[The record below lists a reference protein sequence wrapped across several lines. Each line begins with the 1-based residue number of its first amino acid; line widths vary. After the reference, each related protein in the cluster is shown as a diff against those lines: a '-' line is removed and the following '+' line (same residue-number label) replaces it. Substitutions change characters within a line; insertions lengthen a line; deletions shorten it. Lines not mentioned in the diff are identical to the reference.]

1 MEETWA
7 DPNNTGVFIRLLW
20 NRVQIAP
27 GTADASFDFT
37 DLDREIGQAV
47 RHGKL
52 YSLSI
57 KSGNQGTP
65 EWIFAN
71 GVTRLAL
78 QDGGSD
84 NELNSACGPRMSLG
98 SPTDAAFQKHY
109 FDMLS
114 KVAARIRARADWY
127 RALAYIK
134 PAGAN
139 LFSHENRLPK
149 RCSPGCVC
157 NPQVFAENGYRPS
170 KLYDFF
176 RKQFALLKKEFPGKA
191 ISFQLIQDGFP
202 LVNESGGY
210 ERADG
215 SSSNGRPLPGGV
227 EQTEQI
233 LELGQRELGP
243 LFVVQH
249 NGLQVYRM
257 ECAEPEGRGGRGGR
271 RGGRAAI
278 QANRGGGCPNRW
290 VLRAGEDGR
299 TITGFQTQNPG
310 DISTPAD
317 VDLALKN
324 AWQNSE
330 ASFVELYEGPLWFA
344 VNSNKGVLPSRKTIG
359 QWAEDFHSRR
369 RKQFGSMGDPFPA
382 TFRQTFNGVSAGTIT
397 YFEPSTCRVGTI
409 VVNR

>member
-1 MEETWA
+1 MH
-7 DPNNTGVFIRLLW
+7 P
-20 NRVQIAP
+20 
-27 GTADASFDFT
+27 
-37 DLDREIGQAV
+37 
-47 RHGKL
+47 
-52 YSLSI
+52 
-57 KSGNQGTP
+57 
-65 EWIFAN
+65 
-71 GVTRLAL
+71 RLAALL
-78 QDGGSD
+78 Q
-84 NELNSACGPRMSLG
+84 
-98 SPTDAAFQKHY
+98 HY

-157 NPQVFAENGYRPS
+157 NSQIFAENGYRPS
-170 KLYDFF
+170 KLYDFY

-191 ISFQLIQDGFP
+191 ISYQLIQDGFP

-233 LELGQRELGP
+233 LELGQRDLER

-257 ECAEPEGRGGRGGR
+257 ECAE
-271 RGGRAAI
+271 
-278 QANRGGGCPNRW
+278 
-290 VLRAGEDGR
+290 
-299 TITGFQTQNPG
+299 
-310 DISTPAD
+310 
-317 VDLALKN
+317 
-324 AWQNSE
+324 
-330 ASFVELYEGPLWFA
+330 
-344 VNSNKGVLPSRKTIG
+344 
-359 QWAEDFHSRR
+359 
-369 RKQFGSMGDPFPA
+369 QFESMSDPFPA
-382 TFRQTFNGVSAGTIT
+382 TFRQTFNGVSAGTIA
-397 YFEPSTCRVGTI
+397 YFEPSTCKVGTI